1 MGRRSWS
8 AVVVLLF
15 TIAAIGHVLT
25 RGHAAPTPPQ
35 KNATVNAS
43 DALANSIA
51 GRATCSGRACHGGL
65 EPNASGVR
73 QNEFTTWIMHD
84 KHARAFDVLTGERGR
99 RIGHNLGIAHPE
111 KDARCLA
118 CHTTPQL
125 AGAIPEDLIPLR
137 ADGVGCEACH
147 GPAKAGSGAHSEGW
161 LVAHVTAE
169 WKKLE
174 GKAKEAAF
182 EKHGMTPL
190 FDLEVQA
197 KTCAGCHV
205 GAPADPAHGI
215 PARDLNHDLMAA
227 GHPRLMFELSTYR
240 ANMPPH
246 WRTDL
251 HARTPGYEALVWA
264 IGQIEAAKASAELS
278 ADRAKRAADGKA
290 PWPEFAEAACF
301 SCHAD
306 LRSPSWRRATPDYY
320 AGRTPGA
327 IPANRWY
334 AALLPTLEG
343 VAKAKAAPADKA
355 LRDLAAELNKPA
367 PNPTKV
373 TALAEAATKDL
384 NALLAA
390 VKPLSM
396 DAANLKA
403 LTEGLAK
410 QADTIKQ
417 PDWDELA
424 QIALAAAALRDAAGK
439 GTSPEALQPLDGVFR
454 QLAFPSPYESPEGYT
469 PRAKAEGQTED
480 LHARLLKLLQD
491 MSR

>member
-1 MGRRSWS
+1 
-8 AVVVLLF
+8 
-15 TIAAIGHVLT
+15 VLT

-35 KNATVNAS
+35 KNATA
-43 DALANSIA
+43 DANVSLANSIA
-51 GRATCSGRACHGGL
+51 GRAACSGRACHGSL
-65 EPNASGVR
+65 EPNASGIR
-73 QNEFTTWIMHD
+73 QNEFTTWILHD
-84 KHARAFDVLTGERGR
+84 KHARAYEVLTGERGR

-125 AGAIPEDLIPLR
+125 AGAIPEELVPLR

-147 GPAKAGSGAHSEGW
+147 GPAKASRVIGSERYEPW
-161 LVAHVTAE
+161 MQAHVTAA

-174 GKAKEAAF
+174 GKAKETAYQN
-182 EKHGMTPL
+182 HGMTPL

-205 GAPADPAHGI
+205 GAPADPVSFL

-251 HARTPGYEALVWA
+251 HANTPGYEALVWA
-264 IGQIEAAKASAELS
+264 IGQIESAKASAELS
-278 ADRAKRAADGKA
+278 ADRAKRAAEGKA

-306 LRSPSWRRATPDYY
+306 LRTPSWRRQAADYY

-334 AALLPTLEG
+334 AALLPTLG
-343 VAKAKAAPADKA
+343 AVAKDKAAPADKA

-373 TALAEAATKDL
+373 AALAGTATADL
-384 NALLAA
+384 DQLLAA

-439 GTSPEALQPLDGVFR
+439 GSSAEALQPLDGVFR
-454 QLAFPSPYESPEGYT
+454 QLAFPPPYESPEGYT
-469 PRAKAEGQTED
+469 PRAKTEGQTDD
-480 LHARLLKLLQD
+480 LHARLLKVLQD

>member
-1 MGRRSWS
+1 MTI
-8 AVVVLLF
+8 VLV
-15 TIAAIGHVLT
+15 GHVLT
-25 RGHAAPTPPQ
+25 QGRAAPTPSP
-35 KNATVNAS
+35 KTTAGAS
-43 DALANSIA
+43 DARASSIA
-51 GRATCSGRACHGGL
+51 GRAACSGRACHGGL
-65 EPNASGVR
+65 EPNAAGVR

-84 KHARAFDVLTGERGR
+84 KHARAFEVLTGERGR
-99 RIGHNLGIAHPE
+99 RIGRNLGIEHPE
-111 KDARCLA
+111 RDARCLA

-125 AGAIPEDLIPLR
+125 AGAIPDDLVPLR

-147 GPAKAGSGAHSEGW
+147 GPAKAGGSAGSEGW

-174 GKAKEAAF
+174 GKSKEAAC
-182 EKHGMTPL
+182 EKNGMTPL

-197 KTCAGCHV
+197 RTCAGCHV

-251 HARTPGYEALVWA
+251 HAKTPGYEALVWA
-264 IGQIEAAKASAELS
+264 TGQVESAKASAELS
-278 ADRAKRAADGKA
+278 GDRAKRAAEGKA
-290 PWPEFAEAACF
+290 PWPEFAEAGCF

-306 LRSPSWRRATPDYY
+306 LRAPSWRRQGDYY

-334 AALLPTLEG
+334 SALLPTLDV
-343 VAKAKAAPADKA
+343 VAKNKAVPADKA
-355 LRDLAAELNKPA
+355 VRDLATELNKPSPDPA
-367 PNPTKV
+367 KV
-373 TALAEAATKDL
+373 AALAGTATADL
-384 NALLAA
+384 DKLLAA
-390 VKPLSM
+390 IKPLSM

-410 QADTIKQ
+410 QAGTIKQ

-439 GTSPEALQPLDGVFR
+439 GTSPEALQPLDDLFR

-469 PRAKAEGQTED
+469 PSAKVEGQPDD